1 MDNNIFNEINTTLDL
16 NGPILSYLEQPTGAT
31 GIGTTL
37 GATGGGS
44 ISFSG
49 IATGVNPGTGY
60 ISYQWYEVDVG
71 KLSDSTYLT
80 GAASTAVVGSG
91 VTLTLS
97 NLVTP
102 TDNDR
107 KFYLEVDYV
116 PSYVVGVQSVT
127 VPGFKTGNAW
137 NEPITSGVATV
148 TVTPLIDIIA
158 QPTNTETLT
167 NSTPDQHLAE

>member
-102 TDNDR
+102 RDNQR
-107 KFYLEVDYV
+107 KFYLQADYV
-116 PSYVVGVQSVT
+116 AS
-127 VPGFKTGNAW
+127 A
-137 NEPITSGVATV
+137 
-148 TVTPLIDIIA
+148 PLF
-158 QPTNTETLT
+158 
-167 NSTPDQHLAE
+167 